1 MNLRKR
7 LQGKKALADI
17 RKVNYPLYG
26 DEMSEELKNGIE
38 LDSYGVW
45 VKKGERDTEK
55 AINNEKAKK
64 DENAKMQNIS
74 ENPPINA
81 DENNKEDTPYEE
93 IKTEDMQF
101 VDESMEEASPVELDD
116 FLGEETEEEHES
128 EPFSF
133 DADLSFDDK
142 NEQNGEDEEDLF
154 GDSLEEMFNDIEEIH
169 TPTTEKDEN
178 NEAKKEEEPLLFDE
192 EEKKEEVKTEADNIT
207 DAPSIEEKEDIQE
220 LPETDEVKN
229 DKESF
234 EESGNVSSSFEENN
248 DEDLPELEES
258 EAYIGKKEDEE
269 EGFKAEKNGVS
280 GSEKAEEV
288 DLSFF
293 DEDGSTEDGNAEKGE
308 SEEKTDYDLTVNA
321 EDSSNMTNAINIS
334 SPITEETKE
343 ETAQNF
349 EKIIAPIKEEIE
361 NIKERLSELEKNKS
375 EENVRTVP
383 DENKNNEENDVKE
396 LKSSM
401 KKVKEELAMM
411 NAMAMSNSQ
420 LLEED
425 GELTSEL
432 FSSLEGKVD
441 SLKEDIIL
449 LKEEKEEQEKRFEEE
464 GETESNLFSET
475 EIKIDSINEEVN
487 AQKERADEMKSLLD
501 KELIEMHEL
510 YSHLMT
516 DVSALKEE
524 SETRK
529 EVENVPDEKAKE
541 QENKII
547 SLEENASDISGKI
560 DDLSEKAA
568 VTDGEIENLNAKIA
582 DLEKRL
588 TKVQKENESLK
599 AVDSEN
605 ESDIIEK
612 INERLDA
619 LDEQADFE
627 KSKNEEEILLLRKKN
642 EELESEIERLKKNDS
657 PEEELIKIKNKV
669 EVEAIKSSLIQAEN
683 SMKALYAKCSALEE
697 SIKKFDEEG
706 KKTEVNDNKER
717 EDDVRENEKLHS
729 DISLLTKKLDEYLSE
744 IRKITKLISQAEVKN
759 VAFSPEKKIEEID
772 VKLTSVKDL
781 GEEKDFFLPRV
792 GSLTAEKSGKN
803 VKEDAINDN
812 TEMENTEEP
821 KITEALSL
829 SNVDYLSKNQ
839 ASEKTENYDVSKP
852 NKNDLREDVREV
864 LSYMDGLLESLP
876 EEKMKEFARSE
887 HFIKYKKLFSDLN
900 LT

>member
-17 RKVNYPLYG
+17 RKVNYPLCG

-55 AINNEKAKK
+55 AKK

-81 DENNKEDTPYEE
+81 DENNKADTPYEE

-169 TPTTEKDEN
+169 TPATEKDEN
-178 NEAKKEEEPLLFDE
+178 DEAKKEEEPLLFDE
-192 EEKKEEVKTEADNIT
+192 EVKKEEVKTEADNIT

-744 IRKITKLISQAEVKN
+744 IRKLTKLISQVEVKN

-772 VKLTSVKDL
+772 VKLTGVKDL

-792 GSLTAEKSGKN
+792 SSLTAEKSGKN